1 MRSRWFRILGPLL
14 AVLALALSACGRGSD
29 AAASNGPI
37 KIGAWMPLTGPVAAS
52 GVPQKT
58 GTEVYFKWLNDHGGI
73 NGRTVQWIVKDNA
86 YDPQQTV
93 QVARQLVG
101 QDKVIAIVNANGT
114 AQAEAAFPFVLQ
126 QSKVPIL
133 NELGGAA
140 SWYSPPRPLLYGV
153 QTLYEDQAAAI
164 AGWAVQSGARRLLVV
179 HSDPA
184 AFLNVAKQAEPA
196 AKQVDPGASVDLL
209 PVKFQTTDYSPVV
222 SQVRSRN
229 PDAVLLILAAPE
241 AAAYLKEAKLQGLHL
256 PTYGYA
262 PTASAATLTLA
273 GDAAEGFN
281 AVQLV
286 KSPNDDDP
294 AVGEFKD
301 AMAKYAPGQP
311 ADFIALWGEL
321 QHRPSAGHPPGAE
334 DHRQERRLGL
344 GRRLLH
350 PARAG
355 LIRATAVGE
364 ERWWRWSCPS
374 TWPEW
379 TVRSRS
385 RRWTWSSPTCGS
397 CSPCRTGRSPAGPG
411 RTSRTTSPAGTRPN
425 ACTSSNGARSTAT
438 WKWSTA
444 S

>member
-133 NELGGAA
+133 SELGGAA

-184 AFLNVAKQAEPA
+184 AFLNAAKQAEPA
-196 AKQVDPGASVDLL
+196 AKQVDAGASVDLL

-262 PTASAATLTLA
+262 PTAYAATLTLA

-311 ADFIALWGEL
+311 ADFIALWGW
-321 QHRPSAGHPPGAE
+321 SNAKIFAE
-334 DHRQERRLGL
+334 IAKTIKG
-344 GRRLLH
+344 
-350 PARAG
+350 P
-355 LIRATAVGE
+355 ITAQSLVAAYQKASNVDDGVAPVM
-364 ERWWRWSCPS
+364 SFS
-374 TWPEW
+374 TD
-379 TVRSRS
+379 
-385 RRWTWSSPTCGS
+385 
-397 CSPCRTGRSPAGPG
+397 AH
-411 RTSRTTSPAGTRPN
+411 
-425 ACTSSNGARSTAT
+425 
-438 WKWSTA
+438 
-444 S
+444 

>member
-1 MRSRWFRILGPLL
+1 LL

-311 ADFIALWGEL
+311 ADFIALWGWSNAKIFAEIAKTIKGPITAQSL
-321 QHRPSAGHPPGAE
+321 VAAYQKASNVDDGVAPVMSFSTDAHLGTRQVQKITVKNGAWASVG
-334 DHRQERRLGL
+334 DFFTP
-344 GRRLLH
+344 
-350 PARAG
+350 PARD
-355 LIRATAVGE
+355 
-364 ERWWRWSCPS
+364 
-374 TWPEW
+374 
-379 TVRSRS
+379 
-385 RRWTWSSPTCGS
+385 
-397 CSPCRTGRSPAGPG
+397 
-411 RTSRTTSPAGTRPN
+411 
-425 ACTSSNGARSTAT
+425 
-438 WKWSTA
+438 
-444 S
+444 